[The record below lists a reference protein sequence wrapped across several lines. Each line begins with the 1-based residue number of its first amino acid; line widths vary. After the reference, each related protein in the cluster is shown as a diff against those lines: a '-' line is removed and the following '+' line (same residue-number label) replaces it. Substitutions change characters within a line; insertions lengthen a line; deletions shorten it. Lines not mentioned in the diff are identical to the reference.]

1 MPDLYSSSS
10 ASSNEPEPRLSGFVW
25 YRRGM
30 RHLLSTPAL
39 VLCLSF
45 VGFGGFA
52 RESGIDIVHA
62 MAMTISIWAL
72 PSKVVLVGGIVS
84 GAGLAAIATA
94 VALASVRLMPMI
106 VAFIPELRDK
116 NTPAWKLYGL
126 SHVTAVT
133 SWVFGMQRLPELP
146 RYARVPFYAG
156 FALTLSIINIGVTA
170 LGYGIA
176 GVVPPIIA
184 AALFMTTPLYFMLT
198 LPSAARLLSDRLA
211 LLFGYALGP
220 IFALLTPGMDL
231 IWTGLVGG
239 IAAYGIGYM
248 VRRRT

>member
-1 MPDLYSSSS
+1 MPISHAPQSEGPDGS
-10 ASSNEPEPRLSGFVW
+10 EPRLSSFVW

-30 RHLLSTPAL
+30 RHLASTPAI

-45 VGFGGFA
+45 LGFGGFA
-52 RESGIDIVHA
+52 RESGIDLVHA
-62 MAMTISIWAL
+62 MVMTISVWAL

-94 VALASVRLMPMI
+94 VALASVRLMPML

-116 NTPAWKLYGL
+116 DTPGWKLYGL

-133 SWVFGMQRLPELP
+133 SWVFGMQALPDLP

-156 FALTLSIINIGVTA
+156 FALTLSILNIGVTG

-176 GVVPPIIA
+176 GMVPPIIA

-239 IAAYGIGYM
+239 LAAYAIGYIK
-248 VRRRT
+248 RRRA